1 MKKIIIKSTII
12 TSTIIIIICII
23 SFSYKQENNNKQE
36 TKQTNTK
43 ITESK
48 FIYGKNNK
56 KTETQETKK
65 EYETMPSNIKGHK
78 VIGKLEIPSIKLN
91 TYILEETN
99 NETLNIS
106 VTKLTGPEI
115 NEIGNFCITG
125 HNYINNRM
133 FFKLKNVKKEDEI
146 ILTNTYGESIKY
158 KVYEIKEIYPNETE
172 VLNQNTKEEKEVT
185 LITCTF
191 GAIKRIIVKAS
202 EIYD

>member
-36 TKQTNTK
+36 TNQTNTK